1 MINITNLSKNYGAK
15 VLFENISLNINQ
27 GEKIGLIGPNG
38 TGKSTLFSLILQ
50 EIESSKGEVRV
61 NKGVHIGYLP
71 QELSFSRPDIKVLD
85 GIPPVTPA
93 ADSVRGGEAEKSEH
107 TVLTELTE
115 GDERIMRLNK
125 EKEAL
130 ESKNE
135 AGSKRYGE
143 VLHELETLGFFEL
156 EHKAEKILSGLGFKE
171 RDFNRPIS
179 QMSGGWQMRALL
191 AKLLTYHYDLLL
203 LDEPTNY
210 LDLNAA
216 LWLKDY
222 LAAFRGTF
230 IMISHDRAFL
240 TDVTNYTLIL
250 ENGSIFKVQGNYE
263 HYEEIKAQKRT
274 HLVKQSKE
282 QDKKMQQLEK
292 FVARFH
298 AQPNK
303 AASVRAKRRVLEK
316 MDEDKIVLP
325 PDPRQSIHNFV
336 FPQTRRSGHRVIS
349 LEGISKAYGDIQ
361 VYKDLGFEIT
371 QGEKA
376 VLAGENGAGKSTL
389 LKILA
394 GIAGIDSGNRVV
406 GHNVDIGYFSQ
417 ARTDVLN
424 IENTVLQE
432 AYSAAPG
439 YMIEESIRTI
449 LGAFLFSGDDAEKK
463 VKVLSGGEK
472 SRLILAKL
480 LINPPNF
487 LLLDEPTTHLDVDAV
502 EALVRALKNYEGTI
516 VFISHDIYFVSSVAN
531 NVFEVKEGRIRK
543 FPGTFDYYLE
553 KRDTFVDTEEV
564 KKSKTI
570 SHKLVDE
577 VTGKAKAEEHLRKA
591 EEKKRKANNSLIRDR
606 INKLLKKK
614 EELELESYAKARAL
628 SNPHFYRDE
637 ETAKEYGRRMKE
649 IEKLN
654 LEIDSQIKALEN
666 QII

>member
-50 EIESSKGEVRV
+50 ETESSKGQVMV

-71 QELSFSRPDIKVLD
+71 QEASF
-85 GIPPVTPA
+85 
-93 ADSVRGGEAEKSEH
+93 KSEH
-107 TVLTELTE
+107 TVLAELTQ
-115 GDERIMRLNK
+115 GDERIMRLKK
-125 EKEAL
+125 EKESL

-135 AGSKRYGE
+135 AGSKHYGE

-171 RDFNRPIS
+171 RDFNRLIS
-179 QMSGGWQMRALL
+179 EMSGGWQMRALL

-222 LAAFRGTF
+222 LADFRGTF
-230 IMISHDRAFL
+230 IMISHDKAFL

-263 HYEEIKAQKRT
+263 HYEEIKAQKHI

-282 QDKKMQQLEK
+282 QDKKIQQLEK

-316 MDEDKIVLP
+316 MEEDKIVLP
-325 PDPRQSIHNFV
+325 PDPRQRIHDFV
-336 FPQTRRSGHRVIS
+336 FPQTRRSGHRVMT
-349 LEGISKAYGDIQ
+349 LEKISKSYGDIK
-361 VYKDLGFEIT
+361 VYEGIDFEIV

-394 GIAGIDSGNRVV
+394 GITDIDSGNRIV

-417 ARTDVLN
+417 TRTDVLN
-424 IENTVLQE
+424 VQNTVLQE

-439 YMIEESIRTI
+439 YMAEESIRTI
-449 LGAFLFSGDDAEKK
+449 LGAFLFSGNDAEKK

-480 LINPPNF
+480 LIDPPNF

-502 EALVRALKNYEGTI
+502 DALVRALTNYEGTI
-516 VFISHDIYFVSSVAN
+516 VFISHDIYFVNSVAN
-531 NVFEVKEGRIRK
+531 NVFEVKDGRIRK

-553 KRDTFVDTEEV
+553 KRDTLIDTAEI
-564 KKSKTI
+564 KKSKI
-570 SHKLVDE
+570 HVRKPIDE
-577 VTGKAKAEEHLRKA
+577 AKEKTKEEERLRKV
-591 EEKKRKANNSLIRDR
+591 EEKKRKVNNSVVRDK

-614 EELELESYAKARAL
+614 EGLELESYAKARAL

-637 ETAKEYGRRMKE
+637 DTAREYGRRMKE
-649 IEKLN
+649 IKKQI
-654 LEIDSQIKALEN
+654 LEIDTDIKALEN

>member
-1 MINITNLSKNYGAK
+1 MINITNLSKNYGPK
-15 VLFENISLNINQ
+15 ILFKDVSLNINQ

-38 TGKSTLFSLILQ
+38 TGKSTLFSLILR
-50 EIESSKGEVRV
+50 EIETSQGEVRL
-61 NKGVHIGYLP
+61 NKGVYIGYLP
-71 QELSFSRPDIKVLD
+71 QELSFSRPDIKVSG
-85 GIPPVTPA
+85 GIPP
-93 ADSVRGGEAEKSEH
+93 EAGTSER
-107 TVLTELTE
+107 TVLAELTE
-115 GDERIMRLNK
+115 GDERIMSFKK
-125 EKEAL
+125 EKETL
-130 ESKNE
+130 ESVNQ

-143 VLHELETLGFFEL
+143 ILHDLEILGFFEL
-156 EHKAEKILSGLGFKE
+156 EHKAKKILSGLGFKE
-171 RDFNRPIS
+171 RDFNRPIA

-222 LAAFRGTF
+222 LAGFQGTF
-230 IMISHDRAFL
+230 ILISHDKAFL

-250 ENGSIFKVQGNYE
+250 ENGSIAKVHGNYE
-263 HYEEIKAQKRT
+263 HYEEIKAQKRV
-274 HLVKQSKE
+274 HLIKQSKE
-282 QDKKMQQLEK
+282 QDKKIEQLEK

-303 AASVRAKRRVLEK
+303 AASVRAKRRVLER
-316 MDEDKIVLP
+316 MDEEKVIVP
-325 PDPRQSIHNFV
+325 PDPRQSIGSFV
-336 FPQTRRSGHRVIS
+336 FPQTRRSGHRVIK
-349 LEGISKAYGDIQ
+349 LEGASKAYGDIR
-361 VYKDLGFEIT
+361 VYEGLDFERT

-394 GIAGIDSGNRVV
+394 GIVQVDSGNRVL

-417 ARTDVLN
+417 TRTDVLN

-439 YMIEESIRTI
+439 YMAEEEVRTI
-449 LGAFLFSGDDAEKK
+449 LGAFLFSGDDAQKK

-502 EALVRALKNYEGTI
+502 DALVRALKNYEGTI

-531 NVFEVKEGRIRK
+531 NVFEVKSGRIRK
-543 FPGTFDYYLE
+543 FPGTFDYYLQ
-553 KRDTFVDTEEV
+553 KRDSLMDTESAVRSKPKLTKQIDEV
-564 KKSKTI
+564 K
-570 SHKLVDE
+570 E
-577 VTGKAKAEEHLRKA
+577 KAKEQEQLNKSQ
-591 EEKKRKANNSLIRDR
+591 EKIRKANNSVIREK
-606 INKLLKKK
+606 INKILKKK
-614 EELELESYAKARAL
+614 EALELESYAKARAL

-637 ETAKEYGRRMKE
+637 EIAKEYGRRMKE
-649 IEKLN
+649 IERLFKELN
-654 LEIDSQIKALEN
+654 TEIKALEN

>member
-1 MINITNLSKNYGAK
+1 MINITNLSKNYGPK
-15 VLFENISLNINQ
+15 ILFKDVSLNINQ

-38 TGKSTLFSLILQ
+38 TGKSTLFSLIRQ
-50 EIESSKGEVRV
+50 EIEASEGEVRL

-71 QELSFSRPDIKVLD
+71 QEASFTSQR
-85 GIPPVTPA
+85 
-93 ADSVRGGEAEKSEH
+93 
-107 TVLTELTE
+107 TVLAELTE
-115 GDERIMRLNK
+115 GDERIMRFKK
-125 EKEAL
+125 EKEDL
-130 ESKNE
+130 ESANQ
-135 AGSKRYGE
+135 AGSNRYGE
-143 VLHELETLGFFEL
+143 ILHELETLGFFEL
-156 EHKAEKILSGLGFKE
+156 EHKAKKILSGLGFKE
-171 RDFNRPIS
+171 EDFNRPILHL
-179 QMSGGWQMRALL
+179 SGGWQMRTLL
-191 AKLLTYHYDLLL
+191 AKLLTYNYDLLL

-222 LAAFRGTF
+222 LAGFRGTF
-230 IMISHDRAFL
+230 IMISHDKAFL

-250 ENGSIFKVQGNYE
+250 ENGAITKVHGNYE
-263 HYEEIKAQKRT
+263 HYEGIKAQKRT

-282 QDKKMQQLEK
+282 QDKKIQQLEK

-316 MDEDKIVLP
+316 MDEEKIVVPL
-325 PDPRQSIHNFV
+325 DPRQSIGSFT
-336 FPQTRRSGHRVIS
+336 FPQTRRSGHLVIK
-349 LEGISKAYGDIQ
+349 LEAISKAYGDIR
-361 VYKDLGFEIT
+361 VYEGLDFEIT

-394 GIAGIDSGNRVV
+394 GIVQIDSGNRIV

-417 ARTDVLN
+417 TRTDVLN
-424 IENTVLQE
+424 VENTVLQE

-439 YMIEESIRTI
+439 YMAEESVRTI
-449 LGAFLFSGDDAEKK
+449 LGAFLFSGDDAGKK

-502 EALVRALKNYEGTI
+502 DALVRALKNYEGTI

-531 NVFEVKEGRIRK
+531 NVFEVKSGRIRK

-553 KRDTFVDTEEV
+553 KRDTLTDTESV
-564 KKSKTI
+564 GKSKPKPAKQI
-570 SHKLVDE
+570 DSAKE
-577 VTGKAKAEEHLRKA
+577 KAKEDEQLRKGQ
-591 EEKKRKANNSLIRDR
+591 EKKRKANNSVIRDK
-606 INKLLKKK
+606 INKIFKKR

-649 IEKLN
+649 IEKLIQ
-654 LEIDSQIKALEN
+654 EIDVDIKALEN